1 MKRVRPALGHE
12 HEQAYYR
19 RVGVQMR
26 EIRERLG
33 MERSEFGKAIG
44 VSRWTVISYE
54 EGSRPKGH
62 FAPIPLHVMARACDL
77 GGVSLTR
84 FRG

>member
-19 RVGVQMR
+19 RVGEQLR
-26 EIRERLG
+26 EIREDLG
-33 MERSEFGKAIG
+33 LSRAEFGKAIG
-44 VSRWTVISYE
+44 VSRWTVIAIE
-54 EGSRPKGH
+54 DGRPKGQH
-62 FAPIPLHVMARACDL
+62 YQPIPLALVTRACAL
-77 GGVSLTR
+77 AGVPLSR